1 MKNTILLLSLL
12 LLSSLAMAK
21 NNPSKNDSK
30 DFSSLFNNYVEYP
43 AEAKEAKVE
52 STVIIKFEVEEDGSI
67 SNIKGLTSEGYNL
80 ENEAIRVLSLMS
92 QKHKEQIAKAGM
104 KGVYTMPVIFDLQ

>member
-1 MKNTILLLSLL
+1 MSTLS
-12 LLSSLAMAK
+12 MAK
-21 NNPSKNDSK
+21 NNPSKNNSK
-30 DFSSLFNNYVEYP
+30 DFSTLFNNYVEYP
-43 AEAKEAKVE
+43 EEAKEAKVE

-92 QKHKEQIAKAGM
+92 QKHKDVIAKAGM
-104 KGVYTMPVIFDLQ
+104 KGTYTMPVVFDLQ